1 MDNYILHTLIF
12 SIQNNSLTCFS
23 LPSFSYKFISFL
35 PTLEPKKPMVE
46 IEETNDVNS
55 NIEMQLPSSQQS
67 LQSSLQTPQEDLEL
81 RRSKC

>member
-1 MDNYILHTLIF
+1 
-12 SIQNNSLTCFS
+12 
-23 LPSFSYKFISFL
+23 
-35 PTLEPKKPMVE
+35 MVE

>member
-1 MDNYILHTLIF
+1 
-12 SIQNNSLTCFS
+12 
-23 LPSFSYKFISFL
+23 
-35 PTLEPKKPMVE
+35 MVE

-67 LQSSLQTPQEDLEL
+67 LQSSLQTLQEDLEL